1 MSKSFQNLISGHW
14 QEILLVLIPVLL
26 IRLVRY
32 YLHKRKMN
40 KKLREEKELAA
51 RLMQDEALNDEILNP
66 GRKEGDVEEKKYP
79 YKVSYA
85 ENGRSRRSRQ
95 AGLFSETGG
104 SGGDIPAGPGEMS
117 REQDFHGNPFYENP
131 LYENPHYENSLHED
145 PAYEEPAYE
154 RHIYE
159 RPAYEKFSHENNSR
173 EDPFHEEAGRY
184 VPGREAKGRR
194 PDQGS
199 GGMFLKVEEHTGFSV
214 KSYMYRQQEV
224 MRVGNRFG
232 KTDIIAG
239 DTGGC
244 TLYFEIYCR
253 DAVFCVRSF
262 GNAEVTIQRGRQRK
276 SLGSAAVVLRND
288 DRIKVEDRIYVVS
301 FV

>member
-1 MSKSFQNLISGHW
+1 MSESFQNLISGHW
-14 QEILLVLIPVLL
+14 QEILLVLIPILL

-85 ENGRSRRSRQ
+85 ENGRSRRSGQ
-95 AGLFSETGG
+95 AGSFSETAG
-104 SGGDIPAGPGEMS
+104 SGGDIPASPGKVS
-117 REQDFHGNPFYENP
+117 RKKNFHGNPVYEN
-131 LYENPHYENSLHED
+131 
-145 PAYEEPAYE
+145 PAYEESAYGRSAYE
-154 RHIYE
+154 RSAYE
-159 RPAYEKFSHENNSR
+159 RPAYENPSYEKKSR
-173 EDPFHEEAGRY
+173 NDPFHEEAGRY
-184 VPGREAKGRR
+184 VTGRETQGRR
-194 PDQGS
+194 PDQES
-199 GGMFLKVEEHTGFSV
+199 AGMFLKVEEHTGFSV

-224 MRVGNRFG
+224 MRVGNRYG

-276 SLGSAAVVLRND
+276 SLGSAAVALRND

-301 FV
+301 FVQ